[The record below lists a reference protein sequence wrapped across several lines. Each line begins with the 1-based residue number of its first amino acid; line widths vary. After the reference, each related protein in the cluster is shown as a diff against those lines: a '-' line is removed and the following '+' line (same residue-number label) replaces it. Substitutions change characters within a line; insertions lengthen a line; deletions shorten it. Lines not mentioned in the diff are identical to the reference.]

1 MKEEQL
7 LTYLKANCAG
17 RRNIRKSTYLEQTLQ
32 ISGNELRRLVHRLRK
47 RGVPIASS
55 PDGYFYA
62 VTASEV
68 YSTIR
73 QLKRMTRG
81 LEAAIRGLEDA
92 LDGFGPAG
100 GDSL

>member
-7 LTYLKANCAG
+7 LEYLKANCAG
-17 RRNIRKSTYLEQTLQ
+17 RKNIRKSVHLEQALR

-47 RGVPIASS
+47 RGVPSASS

-62 VTASEV
+62 VTAGEV

-73 QLKRMTRG
+73 QLKRMASG
-81 LEAAIRGLEDA
+81 LEAAVRGLEDA
-92 LDGFGPAG
+92 LEKFGPG
-100 GDSL
+100 GENP

>member
-7 LTYLKANCAG
+7 LVYLKANCAG
-17 RRNIRKSTYLEQTLQ
+17 RGNIRKSIHLEQALH

-62 VTASEV
+62 VTAGEV

-73 QLKRMTRG
+73 QLKQMASGLDAAVRG
-81 LEAAIRGLEDA
+81 LESALERFA
-92 LDGFGPAG
+92 PIG
-100 GDSL
+100 GENP